1 MLISVSA
8 ITRFI
13 MLSFPHCGRLMRG
26 CLFRTL
32 LVHVFRG
39 GGGVVRFS
47 SPRRLYFLV
56 FLFFLSFW
64 SCPCTVAKVT
74 WRKLGS
80 CTWAFSGYQLKAK
93 DHGDTPNARWR
104 HVTIG
109 WRLMFFLMWV
119 LPGLHMWMNIC
130 VCACAQFPGVLQLEK

>member
-39 GGGVVRFS
+39 GGGLCAFPPPEGFIS
-47 SPRRLYFLV
+47 
-56 FLFFLSFW
+56 LFF
-64 SCPCTVAKVT
+64 
-74 WRKLGS
+74 
-80 CTWAFSGYQLKAK
+80 Y
-93 DHGDTPNARWR
+93 
-104 HVTIG
+104 
-109 WRLMFFLMWV
+109 FFYLFEVV
-119 LPGLHMWMNIC
+119 LAL
-130 VCACAQFPGVLQLEK
+130 LLR